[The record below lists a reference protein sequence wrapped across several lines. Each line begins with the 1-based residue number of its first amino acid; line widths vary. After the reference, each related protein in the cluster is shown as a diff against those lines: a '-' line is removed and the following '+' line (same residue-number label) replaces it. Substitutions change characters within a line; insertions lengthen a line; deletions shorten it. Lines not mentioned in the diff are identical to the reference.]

1 MKLKPA
7 LPYQSSDPNN
17 APIHSPTTVLLSSQP
32 VKIPSISS
40 MKNPYEHRRVVMTEC
55 LKTATKSSIGTS
67 SSSSSSVGS
76 GTESPIDEEVL
87 HRSHS
92 SPSSSLDSDIGSD
105 NPDEHESLLRSNPG
119 SGGLF
124 DEANIR
130 RVNLNAAFHD
140 HLTLTKLN
148 HQLRQSNTVS
158 SSFPFHHPDHL
169 DHPSDPSPV
178 SSCVSNDKDQIDFL
192 QDMVVTQLDL
202 IDYQKEQNQKKD
214 RQLLGL
220 KQEREKLMSQLERIE
235 KRCNLLNRKLS
246 MYESCSI
253 RTADGPHS
261 MKSKTL
267 TTSEPTAASLEEVLH
282 NVTKSCTVF
291 SNHVKQHQSPS
302 SSQMLLKQQ
311 PNNNQDLMFKDQAVQ
326 VTPDMIRRSK
336 SNLTGSSATL
346 SSSKKKKLSQSLNQ
360 SLQSQVAAAI
370 TSRGNSIDESSAGQ
384 LHQQPAKKKQRSA
397 SIPVRIIDDEG
408 DSCESLCPASPAQ
421 PITILLPKDFL
432 CTTEEYEVVNM
443 RELDVP
449 RLKKQ
454 IDVLTPDCD
463 TGTSSIRTPKL
474 SQTSFESSPFF
485 TENGISR
492 IKNTSE
498 LIEVPSFRILNFTP
512 LTVCD
517 EDDDEMLDDDTFNR
531 RHAKLEIDER
541 RRKRSVCALRLD
553 NRLTLFLQQVGHSEA
568 ARAEAHGKVETGQ
581 VLLEHCIC
589 ASRCQNRDN
598 DH

>member
-1 MKLKPA
+1 M
-7 LPYQSSDPNN
+7 
-17 APIHSPTTVLLSSQP
+17 VLLSSQP
-32 VKIPSISS
+32 VKIPSIGS
-40 MKNPYEHRRVVMTEC
+40 MKNPYEHRRVVMAGC
-55 LKTATKSSIGTS
+55 LKAATKSSIGTS
-67 SSSSSSVGS
+67 SSCSVGS
-76 GTESPIDEEVL
+76 GTDSPIDEEVL

-105 NPDEHESLLRSNPG
+105 NPDEHETLLRSNPG

-148 HQLRQSNTVS
+148 HQLRQSNHVS
-158 SSFPFHHPDHL
+158 SSFPFHHSGHL
-169 DHPSDPSPV
+169 DHPSSLSPA
-178 SSCVSNDKDQIDFL
+178 SSSSVNNDKDQIDFL
-192 QDMVVTQLDL
+192 QEMVVTQLDL

-235 KRCNLLNRKLS
+235 KRCNLLSKKLS
-246 MYESCSI
+246 MYENCGI
-253 RTADGPHS
+253 RSSDLS

-267 TTSEPTAASLEEVLH
+267 TTPATSEPIAASLEEVLH

-291 SNHVKQHQSPS
+291 SNQMKQQSPS
-302 SSQMLLKQQ
+302 SPSFSLPHTKQQQ
-311 PNNNQDLMFKDQAVQ
+311 PNNPDLMFKDQAVQ

-336 SNLTGSSATL
+336 SNLTGSSAAL
-346 SSSKKKKLSQSLNQ
+346 SSSKKKKLSQPQNQ
-360 SLQSQVAAAI
+360 QPQQQQPSHMAAVI
-370 TSRGNSIDESSAGQ
+370 TSRGNSIDETSAGQ

-397 SIPVRIIDDEG
+397 SIPVRIIDEDG
-408 DSCESLCPASPAQ
+408 DSCESLPPASPAQ
-421 PITILLPKDFL
+421 AITILLPKDFL

-463 TGTSSIRTPKL
+463 TGTSSIRAPKPSL
-474 SQTSFESSPFF
+474 TSFESSPFF

-512 LTVCD
+512 LAVP
-517 EDDDEMLDDDTFNR
+517 DDDSDEMLDDDTFNR

-541 RRKRSVCALRLD
+541 RRKRSVFCHVHRSIMCNVIL
-553 NRLTLFLQQVGHSEA
+553 
-568 ARAEAHGKVETGQ
+568 
-581 VLLEHCIC
+581 VLLVTGGTSKGCG
-589 ASRCQNRDN
+589 SRNTRRG
-598 DH
+598 